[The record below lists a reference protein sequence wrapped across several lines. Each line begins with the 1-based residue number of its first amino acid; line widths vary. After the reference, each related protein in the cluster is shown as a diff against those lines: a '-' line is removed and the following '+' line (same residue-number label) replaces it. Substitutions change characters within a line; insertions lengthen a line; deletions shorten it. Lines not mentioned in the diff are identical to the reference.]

1 MKTGD
6 KAMTDLQ
13 IVSFMIGKECYG
25 LNILNV
31 KEIIKMVNITSLPN
45 VPDYVEG
52 IINLRESVIPV
63 IDLRKLLGVK
73 NTELTLKTRIIVLE
87 DHGKSNGFI
96 VDEVSEVLRLD
107 EMLLEDPPA
116 STVDGSKEY
125 IKQIAKLDDK
135 MVILLDL
142 DRLLFYVKAA

>member
-1 MKTGD
+1 
-6 KAMTDLQ
+6 
-13 IVSFMIGKECYG
+13 
-25 LNILNV
+25 
-31 KEIIKMVNITSLPN
+31 MVNITSLPN

-73 NTELTLKTRIIVLE
+73 NTEQTLKTRIIVLE